1 MKNKIIL
8 PFALSTLVAALGG
21 CGGESAKV
29 NPEIYDTSTTNGTCL
44 SNSEGC
50 VEFVLDY
57 PVEGLNFNCSSDVK
71 NTYVTLFDLK
81 EGVSTGACKIGD
93 KVTFFIQGEKSKR
106 IDLGTVDLK
115 NISQVASGSTPP
127 RLTLVDLATGI
138 TGKSAASIS
147 SSDATIKVAMR
158 IAKIIQAL
166 AIKNNSVVVPT
177 DIQAVYI
184 NNADKL
190 LIDEISRNVTTADFS
205 ISSDSEFDDLFKPW
219 LDLSQVSNANAFTI
233 VSKLMTISTAAVY
246 QPEFALF
253 STDGVLANASGS
265 NGLVGCDK
273 NECLPSDSSK
283 VNLFGH
289 FMLMTDRQGM
299 TFGSGLQWK
308 GKVDEQLST
317 IGGVNVLLLTQV
329 KPTRLTATPQDTW
342 VDPLTKEIDTKRN
355 LGFRFDAEEVNADPL
370 IIKQG
375 TLLAD
380 KMVVGTGGSLFKTL
394 QGKKDDYVLTT
405 DDKKKLG
412 LWEQKINQVQF
423 KGTMDL
429 YKLYSLSYLDKK
441 VFKSID
447 NVVAGQN
454 YIFPLYADLTFKFTD
469 TTVKTVKLGV
479 VIDRNG
485 DIRTNIKPGV
495 PADVFTRPDNQMVD
509 ISTDSAKGC
518 QGKDVLDPLLMK
530 DDQGV
535 QQYRLGTTTRT
546 FTPEG
551 NINPNTI
558 SIRMIMADPF
568 FGTLDGALIGMNS
581 SVKTSADTSL
591 VVGGALVQLH
601 NLINA
606 TEGSRPTG
614 VALTDSDNKTV
625 KWGNSLASF
634 SYIYSLKN
642 PNDTT
647 VTQISKLNGG
657 EISLDLAPCY
667 SIQKK

>member
-8 PFALSTLVAALGG
+8 PFALSTLVVALGG

-44 SNSEGC
+44 SNSVGC

-57 PVEGLNFNCSSDVK
+57 PVEGINFNCSSDVK

-115 NISQVASGSTPP
+115 NISQVASRTTPP

-147 SSDATIKVAMR
+147 NSDATIKVAMR

-205 ISSDSEFDDLFKPW
+205 ISSDTEFEGLFQPW

-253 STDGVLANASGS
+253 STEGALTNASGS

-273 NECLPSDSSK
+273 NECLPSDSAK
-283 VNLFGH
+283 VNLFGY

-308 GKVDEQLST
+308 GKVDKKLDT
-317 IGGVNVLLLTQV
+317 IGGVNVLLLTQAR
-329 KPTRLTATPQDTW
+329 PTRLTAAPQGNW

-355 LGFRFDAEEVNADPL
+355 LGFRFDAEDANSVLKIN
-370 IIKQG
+370 QG
-375 TLLAD
+375 TLIAD
-380 KMVVGTGGSLFKTL
+380 KLVAGTSTLFNTL
-394 QGKKDDYVLTT
+394 HGKEADSVLTAN
-405 DDKKKLG
+405 DKKKLG
-412 LWEQKINQVQF
+412 LWEQNIDQVQF
-423 KGTMDL
+423 KGTIDL
-429 YKLYSLSYLDKK
+429 YKYYPLSYLDKK

-447 NVVAGQN
+447 NVITGQN

-485 DIRTNIKPGV
+485 DIRTNIRPGV
-495 PADVFTRPDNQMVD
+495 PADVFTRLDNQIVD
-509 ISTDSAKGC
+509 LSTGQNGC
-518 QGKDVLDPLLMK
+518 QGRDVLDPLLMQ

-581 SVKTSADTSL
+581 NVKTSADTSL

-601 NLINA
+601 NLVNA

-634 SYIYSLKN
+634 SYVYSLKN

-647 VTQISKLNGG
+647 VKEISKLYGG

>member
-205 ISSDSEFDDLFKPW
+205 ISSDTEFDDLFKPW

-394 QGKKDDYVLTT
+394 QGKKDDYVLTA

-495 PADVFTRPDNQMVD
+495 PADVFTRLDSQLVD

>member
-1 MKNKIIL
+1 MINKSIL
-8 PFALSTLVAALGG
+8 PFALSALVVALGG

-29 NPEIYDTSTTNGTCL
+29 NPEIYDTSSKNGTCP

-57 PVEGLNFNCSSDVK
+57 PVDGLNFNCSSDVK

-93 KVTFFIQGEKSKR
+93 KVTFFVQGDKSRR
-106 IDLGTVDLK
+106 IDLGTVDLNK
-115 NISQVASGSTPP
+115 ISQVASGTTPP
-127 RLTLVDLATGI
+127 RLTLVDLAEGI
-138 TGKSAASIS
+138 TGKTATSLSAT
-147 SSDATIKVAMR
+147 DATIKVAMR

-205 ISSDSEFDDLFKPW
+205 SGSDRDFDGLFQPW
-219 LDLSQVSNANAFTI
+219 LDLSQVNNADAFTI

-253 STDGVLANASGS
+253 STDGIITNASGS
-265 NGLVGCDK
+265 NGLVGCDQ
-273 NECLPSDSSK
+273 NECLPTDRSK

-308 GKVDEQLST
+308 GKVDQQLTT
-317 IGGVNVLLLTQV
+317 IGGVNVILLTQV
-329 KPTRLTATPQDTW
+329 RPTRLTAAPQGNW
-342 VDPLTKEIDTKRN
+342 IDPLTKEIDTKRN
-355 LGFRFDAEEVNADPL
+355 LGYRFDAEEANANPL

-380 KMVVGTGGSLFKTL
+380 KMVVGTGGSLFKAL
-394 QGKKDDYVLTT
+394 QGKKDDYVLTV

-412 LWEQKINQVQF
+412 LWEQNIDQVQF
-423 KGTMDL
+423 KGTLDL
-429 YKLYSLSYLDKK
+429 YKLYPLSYLDKK

-447 NVVAGQN
+447 NVVKGQN

-469 TTVKTVKLGV
+469 SSVKTVKLGV

-495 PADVFTRPDNQMVD
+495 PVDVFTRPDSQIVD
-509 ISTDSAKGC
+509 LSTGQNGC
-518 QGKDVLDPLLMK
+518 QGRDVLDPLLMQ
-530 DDQGV
+530 DDQKV

-546 FTPEG
+546 FTHEG

-558 SIRMIMADPF
+558 SIRMIMADPYF
-568 FGTLDGALIGMNS
+568 KTLDGALIGMNS

-591 VVGGALVQLH
+591 VVGGALVQLE
-601 NLINA
+601 NLVNA
-606 TEGSRPTG
+606 NAGTRPSG
-614 VALTDSDNKTV
+614 VELTDSDNKPV

-642 PNDTT
+642 PDDTMAKE
-647 VTQISKLNGG
+647 VAKLSGG
-657 EISLDLAPCY
+657 EISLDLAECY
-667 SIQKK
+667 KVKEK

>member
-1 MKNKIIL
+1 MINKSIL
-8 PFALSTLVAALGG
+8 PFALSTLVLALGG

-29 NPEIYDTSTTNGTCL
+29 NPEIYDTSSKNGTCP

-57 PVEGLNFNCSSDVK
+57 PVDGLNFNCSSDVK

-81 EGVSTGACKIGD
+81 EGVSTGACKVGD
-93 KVTFFIQGEKSKR
+93 KVTFFVQGDKSRR
-106 IDLGTVDLK
+106 IDLGAVDLNK
-115 NISQVASGSTPP
+115 ISQVASGTTPP
-127 RLTLVDLATGI
+127 RLTLVDLAEDI
-138 TGKSAASIS
+138 IGKPATSLSAT
-147 SSDATIKVAMR
+147 DETIKVAMR

-190 LIDEISRNVTTADFS
+190 LIDEISRNITTADFNS
-205 ISSDSEFDDLFKPW
+205 GSDSDFDGLFQPW
-219 LDLSQVSNANAFTI
+219 LDLSQVNNADAFTI

-253 STDGVLANASGS
+253 STDGILTNASGS
-265 NGLVGCDK
+265 NGLVGCDQ
-273 NECLPSDSSK
+273 NECLPTDRSK

-308 GKVDEQLST
+308 GKVDQQLST
-317 IGGVNVLLLTQV
+317 IGGVNVILLTQV
-329 KPTRLTATPQDTW
+329 RPTRLTAAPQGNW
-342 VDPLTKEIDTKRN
+342 IDPLTKEIDTKRN
-355 LGFRFDAEEVNADPL
+355 LGYRFDAEEANANPL

-380 KMVVGTGGSLFKTL
+380 KMVVGTGGRLFKAL
-394 QGKKDDYVLTT
+394 KGEKDDYVLTA

-412 LWEQKINQVQF
+412 LWEQNIDQVQF
-423 KGTMDL
+423 KGTLDL
-429 YKLYSLSYLDKK
+429 YKLYPLSYLDKK

-447 NVVAGQN
+447 NVVTGQN

-469 TTVKTVKLGV
+469 SSVKTVKLGV

-495 PADVFTRPDNQMVD
+495 PADVFTRPDSQIVD
-509 ISTDSAKGC
+509 LSTGQNGC
-518 QGKDVLDPLLMK
+518 QGRDVLDPLLMQ
-530 DDQGV
+530 DDQKV

-558 SIRMIMADPF
+558 SIRMILADPYF
-568 FGTLDGALIGMNS
+568 KTLDGALIGMNS

-591 VVGGALVQLH
+591 VVGGALVQLE
-601 NLINA
+601 NLVNA
-606 TEGSRPTG
+606 NAGTSPSG
-614 VALTDSDNKTV
+614 VKLTDSDNKPV

-642 PNDTT
+642 PDDTT
-647 VTQISKLNGG
+647 AKEVAKLSGG
-657 EISLDLAPCY
+657 EITLDLAECY
-667 SIQKK
+667 SVQKK

>member
-1 MKNKIIL
+1 MINKSIL
-8 PFALSTLVAALGG
+8 PFALSALVLALGG

-29 NPEIYDTSTTNGTCL
+29 NPEIYDTSSKNGTCP

-57 PVEGLNFNCSSDVK
+57 PVDGLNFNCSSDVK

-93 KVTFFIQGEKSKR
+93 KVTFFVQGDKSRR
-106 IDLGTVDLK
+106 IDLGAVDLNK
-115 NISQVASGSTPP
+115 ISQVASGTTPP
-127 RLTLVDLATGI
+127 RLTLVDLAEGI
-138 TGKSAASIS
+138 TGKAATSLSAA
-147 SSDATIKVAMR
+147 DETIKVAMR

-190 LIDEISRNVTTADFS
+190 LIDEISRNITTADFNS
-205 ISSDSEFDDLFKPW
+205 GSDSDFDGLFQPW
-219 LDLSQVSNANAFTI
+219 LDLSQVNNADAFTI

-253 STDGVLANASGS
+253 STDGILTNASGS
-265 NGLVGCDK
+265 NGLVGCDQ
-273 NECLPSDSSK
+273 NECLPTDRSK

-308 GKVDEQLST
+308 GKVDQQLTT
-317 IGGVNVLLLTQV
+317 IGGVNVILLTQV
-329 KPTRLTATPQDTW
+329 RPTRLTAAPQGNW
-342 VDPLTKEIDTKRN
+342 IDPLTKEIDTKRN
-355 LGFRFDAEEVNADPL
+355 LGYRFDAEEANANPL

-380 KMVVGTGGSLFKTL
+380 KMVVGTGGNLFKAL
-394 QGKKDDYVLTT
+394 QGKKDDYVLTAN
-405 DDKKKLG
+405 DKKKLG
-412 LWEQKINQVQF
+412 LWEQNIDQVQF
-423 KGTMDL
+423 KGTLDL
-429 YKLYSLSYLDKK
+429 YKLYPLSYLDKK

-447 NVVAGQN
+447 NVVTGQN

-469 TTVKTVKLGV
+469 SSVKTVKLGV

-495 PADVFTRPDNQMVD
+495 PADVFTRPDSQIVD
-509 ISTDSAKGC
+509 LSTAQNGC
-518 QGKDVLDPLLMK
+518 QGRDVLDPLLME
-530 DDQGV
+530 DDQNV

-558 SIRMIMADPF
+558 SIRMILADPYF
-568 FGTLDGALIGMNS
+568 KTLDGALIGMNS

-591 VVGGALVQLH
+591 VVGGALVQLE
-601 NLINA
+601 NLVNA
-606 TEGSRPTG
+606 NTGTRPSG
-614 VALTDSDNKTV
+614 VKLTDSDNKPV

-642 PNDTT
+642 PDDTT
-647 VTQISKLNGG
+647 AKEVAKLSGG
-657 EISLDLAPCY
+657 EITLDLAECY
-667 SIQKK
+667 SVQKK

>member
-1 MKNKIIL
+1 MINKSIL
-8 PFALSTLVAALGG
+8 PFALSALVLALGG

-29 NPEIYDTSTTNGTCL
+29 NPEIYDTSSKNGTCP

-57 PVEGLNFNCSSDVK
+57 PVDGLNFNCSSDVK

-81 EGVSTGACKIGD
+81 EGVSTGACKVGD
-93 KVTFFIQGEKSKR
+93 KVTFFVQGDKSRR
-106 IDLGTVDLK
+106 IDLGTVDLNK
-115 NISQVASGSTPP
+115 ISQVASGTTPP
-127 RLTLVDLATGI
+127 RLTLVDLAEGI
-138 TGKSAASIS
+138 TGKAATSLSAA
-147 SSDATIKVAMR
+147 DATIKVAMR

-190 LIDEISRNVTTADFS
+190 LIDEISRNITTADFNS
-205 ISSDSEFDDLFKPW
+205 GSDSDFDGLFQPW
-219 LDLSQVSNANAFTI
+219 LDLSQVNNADAFTI

-253 STDGVLANASGS
+253 STDGILTNASGS
-265 NGLVGCDK
+265 NGLVGCDQ
-273 NECLPSDSSK
+273 NECLPTDRSK

-308 GKVDEQLST
+308 GKVDQQLTT
-317 IGGVNVLLLTQV
+317 IGGVNVILLTQV
-329 KPTRLTATPQDTW
+329 RPTRLTAAPQGNW
-342 VDPLTKEIDTKRN
+342 IDPLTKEIDTKRN
-355 LGFRFDAEEVNADPL
+355 LGYRFDAEEANANPL

-380 KMVVGTGGSLFKTL
+380 KMVVGTGGNLFKAL
-394 QGKKDDYVLTT
+394 QGKKDDYVLTAN
-405 DDKKKLG
+405 DKKKLG
-412 LWEQKINQVQF
+412 LWEQNIDQVQF
-423 KGTMDL
+423 KGTLDL
-429 YKLYSLSYLDKK
+429 YKLYPLSYLDKK

-447 NVVAGQN
+447 NVVTGQN

-469 TTVKTVKLGV
+469 SSVKTVKLGV

-495 PADVFTRPDNQMVD
+495 PADVFTRPDSQIVD
-509 ISTDSAKGC
+509 LSTGQDGCKGR
-518 QGKDVLDPLLMK
+518 DVLDPLLMQ
-530 DDQGV
+530 DDQNV

-558 SIRMIMADPF
+558 SIRMIMADPYF
-568 FGTLDGALIGMNS
+568 KTLDGALIGMNS

-591 VVGGALVQLH
+591 VVGGALVQLE
-601 NLINA
+601 NLVNA
-606 TEGSRPTG
+606 NAGTRLSG
-614 VALTDSDNKTV
+614 VKLTDSDNKPV

-642 PNDTT
+642 PDDTT
-647 VTQISKLNGG
+647 AKEVAKLSGG
-657 EISLDLAPCY
+657 EISLDLAECY
-667 SIQKK
+667 TVKEK

>member
-1 MKNKIIL
+1 MINKNIL
-8 PFALSTLVAALGG
+8 PFALSALVLALGG

-29 NPEIYDTSTTNGTCL
+29 NPEIYDTSSKNGTCP

-57 PVEGLNFNCSSDVK
+57 PVDGLNFNCSSDVK

-93 KVTFFIQGEKSKR
+93 KVTFFVQGDKSRR
-106 IDLGTVDLK
+106 IDLGAVDLK
-115 NISQVASGSTPP
+115 KISQVASGTTPP
-127 RLTLVDLATGI
+127 RLTLVDLAEGI
-138 TGKSAASIS
+138 TGKAATSLSAA
-147 SSDATIKVAMR
+147 DETIKVAMR

-190 LIDEISRNVTTADFS
+190 LIDEISRNITTADFNS
-205 ISSDSEFDDLFKPW
+205 GSDSDFNGLFQPW
-219 LDLSQVSNANAFTI
+219 LDLSQVNNEDAFTI

-253 STDGVLANASGS
+253 STDGILTNASGS
-265 NGLVGCDK
+265 NGLVGCDQ
-273 NECLPSDSSK
+273 NECLPTDRSK

-308 GKVDEQLST
+308 GKVDQQLTT
-317 IGGVNVLLLTQV
+317 IGGVNVILLTQV
-329 KPTRLTATPQDTW
+329 RPTRLTAAPQGNW
-342 VDPLTKEIDTKRN
+342 IDPLTKEIDTKRN
-355 LGFRFDAEEVNADPL
+355 LGYRFDAEEANANPL

-380 KMVVGTGGSLFKTL
+380 KMVVGTGGSLFKIL
-394 QGKKDDYVLTT
+394 QGKKDNYVLTA

-412 LWEQKINQVQF
+412 LWEQNIDQVQF
-423 KGTMDL
+423 KGTLDL
-429 YKLYSLSYLDKK
+429 YKLYPLSYLDKK

-447 NVVAGQN
+447 NVVIGQN

-469 TTVKTVKLGV
+469 SSVKTVKLGV

-495 PADVFTRPDNQMVD
+495 PADVFTRPDSQIVD
-509 ISTDSAKGC
+509 LSTGQDGCKGR
-518 QGKDVLDPLLMK
+518 DVLDPLLMQ
-530 DDQGV
+530 DDQSV

-558 SIRMIMADPF
+558 SIRMILADPYF
-568 FGTLDGALIGMNS
+568 KTLDGALIGMNS

-591 VVGGALVQLH
+591 VVGGALVQLE
-601 NLINA
+601 NLVNA
-606 TEGSRPTG
+606 NAGTRPSG
-614 VALTDSDNKTV
+614 VKLTDSDNKPV

-642 PNDTT
+642 PDDTT
-647 VTQISKLNGG
+647 AKEVAKLSGG
-657 EISLDLAPCY
+657 EISLDLAECY
-667 SIQKK
+667 KVKEK